1 VKFAF
6 YAAEMVDSLMTNN
19 QTAENFTSQILHS
32 LVYFE
37 EFSFA
42 KNKFRAVTGQEYE
55 LADALVALD
64 DVLILVQVKERSIS
78 DAGDEIAERKWFEKK
93 VIRAATKQIRDS
105 LNYLKS
111 QPRIEVS
118 NERGR
123 PFIFTPDKFREVIK
137 LVIFHG
143 ASTLP
148 SDCRHKKFHRSTSG
162 GFIHLVDVN
171 DYLNATRV
179 LRVPE
184 DLIRYFRYRQL
195 MLTSYP
201 QECANLPEVSMVGGY
216 VGEGDDSPPSFESYE
231 NLHRLMPDDDTWDIS
246 AYLRTLRDH
255 TSHPDYN
262 DDYYAILTEFV
273 RLPRSMWREFKKRLV
288 LCIENA
294 SHDKFAQPY
303 RIAYPDRSM
312 GFMLFSP
319 DSFFTNRSD
328 WQVRRLEG
336 LMNFTYLQKFDQKL
350 QKCIG
355 VQVAKDGEF
364 FDIQWCMID
373 SLWEDDPELR
383 AKLDANSPFRPVSDK
398 NQFSYFL
405 QN

>member
-1 VKFAF
+1 MLDYPV
-6 YAAEMVDSLMTNN
+6 TNN
-19 QTAENFTSQILHS
+19 QTAESFTSQILHS

-42 KNKFRAVTGQEYE
+42 KNKFKAVTGQEFE

-64 DVLILVQVKERSIS
+64 DVLIIVQVKERSMS
-78 DAGDEIAERKWFEKK
+78 DAGDESAERKWFDKK

-105 LNYLKS
+105 LNYLES
-111 QPRIEVS
+111 QPGIEVN
-118 NERGR
+118 NELGR
-123 PFIFTPDKFREVIK
+123 PFIFTPGKFREIIK

-148 SDCRHKKFHRSTSG
+148 SDCRYKKFHKSSSG

-171 DYLNATRV
+171 DYLNAARV
-179 LRVPE
+179 FRVPE
-184 DLIRYFRYRQL
+184 DLIRYFRYREA

-201 QECANLPEVSMVGGY
+201 QECASLPEASMVGGY
-216 VGEGDDSPPSFESYE
+216 IGEGDDAPPSFESFE
-231 NLHRLMPDDDTWDIS
+231 NLHKLLPDEDTWNIS

-262 DDYYAILTEFV
+262 GDYYAILTEFV

-294 SHDKFAQPY
+294 THDEFAQPY
-303 RIAYPDRSM
+303 RIAYPDRNI

-319 DSFFTNRSD
+319 DSSLTNSAE
-328 WQVRRLEG
+328 WKVAGLNG

-373 SLWEDDPELR
+373 SVWEDDPDLR
-383 AKLDANSPFRPVSDK
+383 ARLDADSPFRPVSEK
-398 NQFSYFL
+398 SQFSYFL

>member
-1 VKFAF
+1 VL
-6 YAAEMVDSLMTNN
+6 DSHMANE
-19 QTAENFTSQILHS
+19 QTAESFISQILHS

-37 EFSFA
+37 EFAFA
-42 KNKFRAVTGQEYE
+42 KNKFKAVSGQEFE

-64 DVLILVQVKERSIS
+64 DVLIVVQIKERSIGY
-78 DAGDEIAERKWFEKK
+78 AGDEIAERKWFKK
-93 VIRAATKQIRDS
+93 NVIRAATKQIRDS
-105 LNYLKS
+105 LNFLKS
-111 QPRIEVS
+111 QSKIEVS

-123 PFIFTPDKFREVIK
+123 PFIFTPDKFQEVIK
-137 LVIFHG
+137 LVVFHG

-148 SDCRHKKFHRSTSG
+148 SDCRYKKFHSSTSG

-171 DYLNATRV
+171 DYLNAARV

-184 DLIRYFRYRQL
+184 DLIRYFRYRQM

-201 QECANLPEVSMVGGY
+201 QECADLPEASMVGGY
-216 VGEGDDSPPSFESYE
+216 IGEGDDAPPSFESYK
-231 NLHRLMPDDDTWDIS
+231 NLHNLLPDEDTWNIS
-246 AYLRTLRDH
+246 YYLRTLRDNI
-255 TSHPDYN
+255 SHPDYN
-262 DDYYAILTEFV
+262 NDYYAILTEFV

-294 SHDKFAQPY
+294 TDDKFAQPY

-319 DSFFTNRSD
+319 DSLFTNRTD

-336 LMNFTYLQKFDQKL
+336 LMNFTCLQKFDQKL

-373 SLWEDDPELR
+373 SPWEEDPELR
-383 AKLDANSPFRPVSDK
+383 AKLDANSPFRPVSEK